1 MTKCAK
7 NISKAFELLM
17 FACEDIRENDRC
29 GDCPRKHMC
38 LNDEGNS
45 VIDYADLVSA
55 EAWQEFLDFA
65 DTCLPSDALQDDM
78 AMNAMYDSYRDMEY
92 DIALDEMD
100 RGL

>member
-1 MTKCAK
+1 
-7 NISKAFELLM
+7 
-17 FACEDIRENDRC
+17 
-29 GDCPRKHMC
+29 MC

-45 VIDYADLVSA
+45 VIDYADLISA

-65 DTCLPSDALQDDM
+65 DACLPSDALQDDM
-78 AMNAMYDSYRDMEY
+78 AMNTAYDRYRDMEY